1 MKGLLI
7 LMKRM
12 KLNFFKIIFSLFIFS
27 ISVLKINSELSTIRL
42 SKVLQTISNESILK
56 IFSLFLVGALGIF
69 ILCLYDFALIRKLKT
84 MKISKI
90 KLLKIS
96 WIANSFNAVLGFG
109 GIFGA
114 SVRYNFYKNYIDQS
128 RVNQLK
134 KKKKRFRYY

>member
-1 MKGLLI
+1 M
-7 LMKRM
+7 
-12 KLNFFKIIFSLFIFS
+12 
-27 ISVLKINSELSTIRL
+27 
-42 SKVLQTISNESILK
+42 LQTISNESILK

-109 GIFGA
+109 GILVPA
-114 SVRYNFYKNYIDQS
+114 YVIISIKTI
-128 RVNQLK
+128 LTK
-134 KKKKRFRYY
+134 AE

>member
-84 MKISKI
+84 KKISKI

-96 WIANSFNAVLGFG
+96 
-109 GIFGA
+109 
-114 SVRYNFYKNYIDQS
+114 
-128 RVNQLK
+128 
-134 KKKKRFRYY
+134 

>member
-56 IFSLFLVGALGIF
+56 IFSQDWFNCQCLFV
-69 ILCLYDFALIRKLKT
+69 
-84 MKISKI
+84 
-90 KLLKIS
+90 
-96 WIANSFNAVLGFG
+96 
-109 GIFGA
+109 A
-114 SVRYNFYKNYIDQS
+114 SIYR
-128 RVNQLK
+128 LH
-134 KKKKRFRYY
+134 